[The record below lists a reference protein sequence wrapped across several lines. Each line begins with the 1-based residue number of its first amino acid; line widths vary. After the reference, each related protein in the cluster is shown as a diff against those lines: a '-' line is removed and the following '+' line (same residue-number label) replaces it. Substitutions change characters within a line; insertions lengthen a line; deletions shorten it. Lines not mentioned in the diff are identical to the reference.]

1 MVLTTSMIA
10 APRLREARRE
20 LGRLWWIPLLS
31 GIAWLILAWVLLSF
45 DVTTVWTVAV
55 FAAIFMFYGG
65 VIEMTIAAVTPSWR
79 WVHVLLA
86 VAFIAAGVT
95 AVAWPDVTFL
105 ALAAIIS
112 WMIMVAGVFDIVT
125 AIEYRSLDEL
135 WWLTLIVG
143 LAEVIVGLWA
153 IGYAGN
159 AIVLMVVWLA
169 AIAIARGITSIVLA
183 LQVRH
188 LTDEPRLTEDLRRDA
203 SALAT

>member
-1 MVLTTSMIA
+1 MVLTTAMTA

-95 AVAWPDVTFL
+95 AVALAIAARWWLNACQPIRRRLDVTLGRF
-105 ALAAIIS
+105 
-112 WMIMVAGVFDIVT
+112 
-125 AIEYRSLDEL
+125 R
-135 WWLTLIVG
+135 
-143 LAEVIVGLWA
+143 
-153 IGYAGN
+153 
-159 AIVLMVVWLA
+159 
-169 AIAIARGITSIVLA
+169 
-183 LQVRH
+183 
-188 LTDEPRLTEDLRRDA
+188 
-203 SALAT
+203 